1 MYLICVGG
9 SYDKLKRI
17 YVLNICKSYD
27 AHRRSSISTYLQRK
41 IPGKILGKFLL
52 RKLKSRPVLIELSNL
67 KPSAFSLQPSPFTLH
82 LNPCR
87 IMESINTKRKELKTR
102 PVSKRYKTEEDDDAE
117 SEVKVPITTYMFD
130 CALCMQ
136 ERTVKADVYE
146 SQPHYEKGFC
156 SKECM
161 VGFYS
166 TIGKR
171 AIKRIDKEIAL
182 LMEKKQQVNQT
193 VDAALSSH
201 SVLDESKMDE
211 TQLFHYKHARDGE
224 TLCWGRMSPRYTPE
238 EPGVSEV
245 MPPVL
250 SVFNEFM

>member
-1 MYLICVGG
+1 
-9 SYDKLKRI
+9 
-17 YVLNICKSYD
+17 
-27 AHRRSSISTYLQRK
+27 
-41 IPGKILGKFLL
+41 
-52 RKLKSRPVLIELSNL
+52 
-67 KPSAFSLQPSPFTLH
+67 
-82 LNPCR
+82 
-87 IMESINTKRKELKTR
+87 MESINTKRKELKTR

-238 EPGVSEV
+238 EPGVREV

-250 SVFNEFM
+250 SVFNEFMYN